1 MKRKFWF
8 LAIVIVVLLIG
19 SFPVK
24 NLLSVNASD
33 MMRFIGFILLI
44 VYLIMKFISNNS
56 NKWYRKGSIYLI
68 SQLKKLQKLENNK
81 RRVNRKYAEIIKL
94 FWKKYLVKAGWH
106 KVARLLICVNLLLQ
120 FYIDFKK
127 LFFSFVKRPS
137 SSLISKGKNIW
148 ATTAR
153 IVFDFCIVDK

>member
-56 NKWYRKGSIYLI
+56 NK
-68 SQLKKLQKLENNK
+68 
-81 RRVNRKYAEIIKL
+81 
-94 FWKKYLVKAGWH
+94 
-106 KVARLLICVNLLLQ
+106 
-120 FYIDFKK
+120 
-127 LFFSFVKRPS
+127 
-137 SSLISKGKNIW
+137 
-148 ATTAR
+148 
-153 IVFDFCIVDK
+153 